1 MPVLLR
7 FLIAVGLLTGL
18 APVRAADTLRLY
30 FPTAQSQINPAIRK
44 TLDSA
49 LYYNAIRPDR
59 ALTIVGYAD
68 FRGSTP
74 YNQQLSQAR
83 ANTIRDYLLQNKF
96 STRRLM
102 EVTAKGELPA
112 TRPEAV
118 DGIADH
124 RRVDL
129 ISGSILAAE
138 RQSLPGPTPNN
149 PAKPDV
155 KNSIPEQLAT
165 TAVGK
170 TFQLA
175 KLYFPPGRHV
185 IYEQSASE
193 LDALAAAL
201 QAAPALRIRIEGH
214 VCCIDTTKVKDAL
227 DEQTQE
233 YRLSENRAIFIAGY
247 LKKKGI
253 AGSRLESVGFGKQYP
268 IIARDTTLN
277 AAAVNRRVEIRILER

>member
-1 MPVLLR
+1 MPLALR
-7 FLIAVGLLTGL
+7 FLLLICWL
-18 APVRAADTLRLY
+18 VRPSPVQGADTLRLY
-30 FPTAQSQINPAIRK
+30 FPTAQAQLSKTIRK

-49 LYYNAIRPDR
+49 LYYGAIRPDR
-59 ALTIVGYAD
+59 ALTIIGYAD
-68 FRGSTP
+68 FRGSAP

-83 ANTIRDYLLQNKF
+83 ADAVQTYLLQNQF

-102 EVTAKGELPA
+102 EVSAKGELPA
-112 TRPEAV
+112 THMEAT

-124 RRVDL
+124 RRVDI
-129 ISGSILAAE
+129 ISGGVLATERSVPAE
-138 RQSLPGPTPNN
+138 PRVERPSKPNLTR
-149 PAKPDV
+149 
-155 KNSIPEQLAT
+155 SIPEQLAT

-193 LDALAAAL
+193 LDALVDAL
-201 QAAPALRIRIEGH
+201 QDAPTLRIRVEGH

-233 YRLSENRAIFIAGY
+233 YRLSENRATFIAGY
-247 LKKKGI
+247 LKKNGI
-253 AGSRLESVGFGKQYP
+253 APRRIESIGFGKQYP
-268 IIARDTTLN
+268 IIAKDTTLN